1 MGTILIIN
9 ICVIFAIIVSMII
22 FNKKITSPFWV
33 KIIFYAILIIL
44 LGMNLLCM
52 LIDLPRVLN
61 ETFNPEH
68 PFTPNGII
76 LFFDICSIIAI
87 SACVIVF
94 HKYISSC
101 MGLKI
106 IYGLC
111 FIGLVGGHIYT
122 IYNGIENPI
131 TYEEQRVARFQTT
144 VDQLIAIRTAQV
156 AYKENVLS
164 PVYTKDSVKNGK
176 KVIKEVNGNDTI
188 FVKSKVPTYEHLYTP
203 SFDELINFINN
214 GNLKVVRAIGT
225 LTDEQMKKGL
235 TEKKAVD
242 MIAKAKKT
250 GNWKEV
256 EENGLKN
263 FKRDTILVPVK
274 DSLFKHLEYPVEDI
288 RYTRVGRKVE
298 FKMDT
303 ATVMTGS
310 GVAVKVFQC
319 YALYDDLL
327 DGLDRQ
333 LTVNYKDKIKDT
345 CLRVGKLDEANN
357 NAGNWDATMEKK
369 KQE

>member
-1 MGTILIIN
+1 MEK
-9 ICVIFAIIVSMII
+9 VIRIVVAVLLLGLVA
-22 FNKKITSPFWV
+22 FLTY
-33 KIIFYAILIIL
+33 KIIDGIK
-44 LGMNLLCM
+44 
-52 LIDLPRVLN
+52 
-61 ETFNPEH
+61 
-68 PFTPNGII
+68 TP
-76 LFFDICSIIAI
+76 
-87 SACVIVF
+87 
-94 HKYISSC
+94 
-101 MGLKI
+101 
-106 IYGLC
+106 
-111 FIGLVGGHIYT
+111 
-122 IYNGIENPI
+122 IE
-131 TYEEQRVARFQTT
+131 YEEQRIARFQTT

-156 AYKENVLS
+156 AFKENVLS
-164 PVYTKDSVKNGK
+164 PVFTKDSVKNGK
-176 KVIKEVNGNDTI
+176 KVVKEILNGKDTVY
-188 FVKSKVPTYEHLYTP
+188 VKSKVPTYDHLYTP

-225 LTDEQMKKGL
+225 LTDEQLKAGL
-235 TEKKAVD
+235 TEKKALA
-242 MIAKAKKT
+242 MIEKARKS

-263 FKRDTILVPVK
+263 FSRDTTFVPVK
-274 DSLFKHLEYPVEDI
+274 DSLFKNLGYPVEDI

-327 DGLDRQ
+327 DGLNRQ

>member
-1 MGTILIIN
+1 MEK
-9 ICVIFAIIVSMII
+9 VIRIV
-22 FNKKITSPFWV
+22 V
-33 KIIFYAILIIL
+33 AVLL
-44 LGMNLLCM
+44 LG
-52 LIDLPRVLN
+52 LIAFLTYKIVDGIQ
-61 ETFNPEH
+61 
-68 PFTPNGII
+68 TP
-76 LFFDICSIIAI
+76 
-87 SACVIVF
+87 
-94 HKYISSC
+94 
-101 MGLKI
+101 
-106 IYGLC
+106 
-111 FIGLVGGHIYT
+111 
-122 IYNGIENPI
+122 IE
-131 TYEEQRVARFQTT
+131 YEEQRIARFQTT

-176 KVIKEVNGNDTI
+176 KVINEILNGKDTV
-188 FVKSKVPTYEHLYTP
+188 FVKSKVPTYDHLYTP
-203 SFDELINFINN
+203 SFDELINFINT

-225 LTDEQMKKGL
+225 LSDEQLKAGM
-235 TEKKAVD
+235 TEKKAIA
-242 MIAKAKKT
+242 MIEKAKKT

-256 EENGLKN
+256 EDAGLKN
-263 FKRDTILVPVK
+263 FRRDTTLVPVK
-274 DSLFKHLEYPVEDI
+274 DSLFKNLEYPIEDI

-327 DGLDRQ
+327 DGLNRQ

>member
-1 MGTILIIN
+1 MEK
-9 ICVIFAIIVSMII
+9 VIRIV
-22 FNKKITSPFWV
+22 V
-33 KIIFYAILIIL
+33 AILL
-44 LGMNLLCM
+44 LGLVAFLTYK
-52 LIDLPRVLN
+52 IVDGIQ
-61 ETFNPEH
+61 
-68 PFTPNGII
+68 TP
-76 LFFDICSIIAI
+76 
-87 SACVIVF
+87 
-94 HKYISSC
+94 
-101 MGLKI
+101 
-106 IYGLC
+106 
-111 FIGLVGGHIYT
+111 
-122 IYNGIENPI
+122 IE
-131 TYEEQRVARFQTT
+131 YEEQRIARFQTT

-176 KVIKEVNGNDTI
+176 KVIKEILNGKDTV
-188 FVKSKVPTYEHLYTP
+188 FVKSKVPTYDHLYTP
-203 SFDELINFINN
+203 SFDELINFINT

-225 LTDEQMKKGL
+225 LSDEQLKAGM
-235 TEKKAVD
+235 TEKKAIA
-242 MIAKAKKT
+242 MIEKAKKT

-256 EENGLKN
+256 EDAGLKN
-263 FKRDTILVPVK
+263 FRRDTTLVPVK
-274 DSLFKHLEYPVEDI
+274 DSLFKNLEYPIEDI

-327 DGLDRQ
+327 DGLNRQ

>member
-1 MGTILIIN
+1 MEK
-9 ICVIFAIIVSMII
+9 VIRIV
-22 FNKKITSPFWV
+22 V
-33 KIIFYAILIIL
+33 AVLL
-44 LGMNLLCM
+44 LG
-52 LIDLPRVLN
+52 LIAFLTYKIVDGIQ
-61 ETFNPEH
+61 
-68 PFTPNGII
+68 TP
-76 LFFDICSIIAI
+76 
-87 SACVIVF
+87 
-94 HKYISSC
+94 
-101 MGLKI
+101 
-106 IYGLC
+106 
-111 FIGLVGGHIYT
+111 
-122 IYNGIENPI
+122 IE
-131 TYEEQRVARFQTT
+131 YEEQRIARFQTT

-176 KVIKEVNGNDTI
+176 KVIKEILNGKDTV
-188 FVKSKVPTYEHLYTP
+188 FVKSKVPTYDHLYTP
-203 SFDELINFINN
+203 SFDELINFINT

-225 LTDEQMKKGL
+225 LSDEQLKAGM
-235 TEKKAVD
+235 TEKKAIA
-242 MIAKAKKT
+242 MIEKAKKT

-256 EENGLKN
+256 EDAGLKN
-263 FKRDTILVPVK
+263 FRRDTTLVPVK
-274 DSLFKHLEYPVEDI
+274 DSLFKNLEYPIEDI

-327 DGLDRQ
+327 DGLNRQ

-369 KQE
+369 IQE

>member
-1 MGTILIIN
+1 MEK
-9 ICVIFAIIVSMII
+9 VIRIVVS
-22 FNKKITSPFWV
+22 V
-33 KIIFYAILIIL
+33 VL
-44 LGMNLLCM
+44 LGLVAFL
-52 LIDLPRVLN
+52 VYK
-61 ETFNPEH
+61 
-68 PFTPNGII
+68 
-76 LFFDICSIIAI
+76 
-87 SACVIVF
+87 IVD
-94 HKYISSC
+94 
-101 MGLKI
+101 
-106 IYGLC
+106 
-111 FIGLVGGHIYT
+111 
-122 IYNGIENPI
+122 GIETPI
-131 TYEEQRVARFQTT
+131 EYEEQRVARFQTT

-176 KVIKEVNGNDTI
+176 KVIKEVKGNDTI
-188 FVKSKVPTYEHLYTP
+188 YEKSKVPTYEHLYTP
-203 SFDELINFINN
+203 SFDDLINFINN

-225 LTDEQMKKGL
+225 LTDEQLKAGL
-235 TEKKAVD
+235 TEKKAIDIIV
-242 MIAKAKKT
+242 KAKKT

-256 EENGLKN
+256 EDAGLKN
-263 FKRDTILVPVK
+263 FRRDTTLVPVK
-274 DSLFKHLEYPVEDI
+274 DSLFKHLEYPVEEI

-327 DGLDRQ
+327 DGLNRQ

>member
-1 MGTILIIN
+1 MEK
-9 ICVIFAIIVSMII
+9 VIRIV
-22 FNKKITSPFWV
+22 V
-33 KIIFYAILIIL
+33 AVLL
-44 LGMNLLCM
+44 LG
-52 LIDLPRVLN
+52 LIAFLTYKIVDGIQ
-61 ETFNPEH
+61 
-68 PFTPNGII
+68 TP
-76 LFFDICSIIAI
+76 
-87 SACVIVF
+87 
-94 HKYISSC
+94 
-101 MGLKI
+101 
-106 IYGLC
+106 
-111 FIGLVGGHIYT
+111 
-122 IYNGIENPI
+122 IE
-131 TYEEQRVARFQTT
+131 YEEQRIARFQTT
-144 VDQLIAIRTAQV
+144 VDQLVAIRTAQV

-176 KVIKEVNGNDTI
+176 KVIKEILNGKDTV
-188 FVKSKVPTYEHLYTP
+188 FVKSKVPTYDHLYTP
-203 SFDELINFINN
+203 SFDELINFINT

-225 LTDEQMKKGL
+225 LSDEQLKAGM
-235 TEKKAVD
+235 TEKKAIA
-242 MIAKAKKT
+242 MIEKAKKT

-256 EENGLKN
+256 EDAGLKN
-263 FKRDTILVPVK
+263 FRRDTTLVPVK
-274 DSLFKHLEYPVEDI
+274 DSLFKNLEYPIEDI

-327 DGLDRQ
+327 DGLNRQ